1 MKRRYADLLVWQKAH
16 ALAIEAYN
24 ASKSLPK
31 DELYGL
37 ISQIRRAAVS
47 IPTNIVEGQARSGQN
62 EFGNFLSISRASAA
76 ELDYL
81 LLLSRDLGYIDASV
95 VEHLVEQCDQVIRML
110 TGLMNSTK

>member
-1 MKRRYADLLVWQKAH
+1 MKRRYSDLLVWQKAH
-16 ALAIEAYN
+16 ALAIDAYE

-47 IPTNIVEGQARSGQN
+47 IPTNIVEGQSRSGQN
-62 EFGNFLSISRASAA
+62 EFGKFLSISRASTA

-81 LLLSRDLGYIDASV
+81 LLLSKDLGMLSPEVADN
-95 VEHLVEQCDQVIRML
+95 LCEQCDEIIRML
-110 TGLMNSTK
+110 TGLINSIK